1 MVVLS
6 HLSFVISKAFRGI
19 DIFLSYLPI
28 TLGNNKKLSQKLSTA
43 MNNQQQDNKAMLN
56 KGLVHAA
63 ITASTIANYLAEE
76 SRKASVR
83 RNQTGKHRTRK
94 VENN

>member
-1 MVVLS
+1 
-6 HLSFVISKAFRGI
+6 
-19 DIFLSYLPI
+19 
-28 TLGNNKKLSQKLSTA
+28 